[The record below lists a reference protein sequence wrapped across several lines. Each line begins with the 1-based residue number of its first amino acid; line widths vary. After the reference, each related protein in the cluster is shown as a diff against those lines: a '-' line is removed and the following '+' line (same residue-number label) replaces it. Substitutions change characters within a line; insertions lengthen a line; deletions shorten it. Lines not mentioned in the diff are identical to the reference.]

1 MIKNAGIALALG
13 ASFALA
19 GAGQASAADLSAP
32 ETMVTEV
39 TPLWD
44 VAFGVAFMND
54 YRSRGISNS
63 DKEFAVQGY
72 AELQAL
78 DWFYAG
84 IWASNV
90 QFADGSTDPAAE
102 VDLYGGVRHTF
113 GALTLDAGALYYW
126 YPGED
131 GGETNYWE
139 LSFKPSYAI
148 TDDLVVSGT
157 FLYGWDIGKSGGDG
171 FYLVGGAKY
180 TLPFQ
185 PITDVSLYVSGEFG
199 KQWLGKTDSGF
210 NPRDYLTW
218 NAGLGG
224 TYKAMTLDVRYID
237 TDLSKTECGL
247 NTGNRGYCG
256 STALVKLSFD
266 TAFSKLK

>member
-19 GAGQASAADLSAP
+19 GAGQASAADLSTP

-39 TPLWD
+39 TPVWD
-44 VAFGVAFMND
+44 IAFGVAFMND
-54 YRSRGISNS
+54 YRTRGISNS
-63 DKEFAVQGY
+63 AKDPAIQGY
-72 AELQAL
+72 AELQAF
-78 DWFYAG
+78 DWLYAG

-90 QFADGSTDPAAE
+90 NGFSTDPSAE
-102 VDLYGGVRHTF
+102 IDLYGGVRHTF
-113 GALTLDAGALYYW
+113 GALTLDGGALFYW
-126 YPGED
+126 YPGET

-148 TDDLVVSGT
+148 SDDLVISGT
-157 FLYGWDIGKSGGDG
+157 LLYGWDIGNAGGDG
-171 FYLVGGAKY
+171 LYLVGGAKY

-185 PITDVSLYVSGEFG
+185 TIPDVAFYVSGEFG
-199 KQWLGKTDSGF
+199 KQWLGKTDSDF
-210 NPRDYLTW
+210 NPKNYLTW
-218 NAGLGG
+218 NAGVGA
-224 TYKAMTLDVRYID
+224 TYKAATLDVRYID
-237 TDLSKTECGL
+237 TDLSKNECAF
-247 NTGNRGYCG
+247 NTGARGWCG